1 MSLLQEESLDMG
13 DEALL
18 HVLVA
23 VNLYETHSYG
33 ISLVLYNLRCKHQG
47 FRVLSDAFRCDL
59 SFGLR

>member
-1 MSLLQEESLDMG
+1 MG